1 MEGVTY
7 GCCSRSSGWHHVC
20 THVVTDVKGVG
31 EKGGERDR
39 KERFGGDPDGEE
51 GGGEEWLRSR
61 YTIHM

>member
-1 MEGVTY
+1 MDAAHAPVGGTT
-7 GCCSRSSGWHHVC
+7 SAHMW
-20 THVVTDVKGVG
+20 VTDVKGVG

-61 YTIHM
+61 